1 VPTAL
6 SIYCVPPTRLRTTLN
21 GIAWW
26 LVRGVRVNESCGR
39 VLMTADADAD
49 ECAQALAAQHW
60 IDEVSNPIGA
70 YPCLMTADG
79 HLSNTSNISFAMAM
93 SVANCHTLITPSHH
107 THVLQQMDAKHG
119 PISEVKKMLHTLV
132 VQHIRAKRNQMLQA
146 GKSGVHVGVSIAEVA
161 GILEKA
167 IHLGMTPPVLQQAN
181 KLVGFYT
188 DTDGAHPTSP
198 TTLCLCTHVCL

>member
-1 VPTAL
+1 
-6 SIYCVPPTRLRTTLN
+6 VPPTRLRTTLN
-21 GIAWW
+21 GIACW
-26 LVRGVRVNESCGR
+26 LVRGVRDTRAVGR
-39 VLMTADADAD
+39 ACADDRVSADADAD

-119 PISEVKKMLHTLV
+119 PISEVKKNLHTMV
-132 VQHIRAKRNQMLQA
+132 VQHIRAKRNVLREA
-146 GKSGVHVGVSIAEVA
+146 GKSGVHVGVSVAEVA

-167 IHLGMTPPVLQQAN
+167 ILKGMTPPVLQQAN
-181 KLVGFYT
+181 KLVGYYT

-198 TTLCLCTHVCL
+198 TALCFCTHVCL